1 MCHSQNFALTPQTEI
16 GFWSNSKCFLY
27 VLMFSFVVFSYCGNQ
42 PLKEASKYFAK
53 QGIPFPTKVPD
64 DQETPHVKECYIV
77 GDKESP
83 ETPIVIFFP
92 LVNDTFRDYKAPGKF
107 TVTHH
112 INRGS
117 SHVLSFFLLCNIC
130 SSDHASNTDADS
142 LCLDLNHLRKP
153 KICNFSWTVEQ
164 QLGSVFGHIPFFI
177 FLGVLFIGR
186 LWSLPM
192 KYIRF
197 ISCGRN

>member
-117 SHVLSFFLLCNIC
+117 SHVLSFFYCAI
-130 SSDHASNTDADS
+130 
-142 LCLDLNHLRKP
+142 
-153 KICNFSWTVEQ
+153 
-164 QLGSVFGHIPFFI
+164 SVLQIMLQTQMQTPFA
-177 FLGVLFIGR
+177 
-186 LWSLPM
+186 
-192 KYIRF
+192 
-197 ISCGRN
+197 